1 MGESAIYPIPLATLL
16 QFSSPFLLSSL
27 ISPKFPANNIQLVK
41 EKHTSM
47 MHNNNQTLLPLIPH
61 RAEDQQRIKR

>member
-1 MGESAIYPIPLATLL
+1 
-16 QFSSPFLLSSL
+16 
-27 ISPKFPANNIQLVK
+27 VK